1 MEQPFVP
8 YQRNVLGMVEET
20 FPRKEDILFTE
31 RIMAGPPDDDV
42 KELVSEKNVSEKG
55 VETKLEDIEEEMS
68 EIKEKIE
75 EEGLE
80 EEEKEVEED
89 ESEEEEE
96 EKDDEMIP
104 SKTSDDWAQ
113 RISNEQETKGKNSPT
128 V

>member
-31 RIMAGPPDDDV
+31 RITAGPPDDDV
-42 KELVSEKNVSEKG
+42 KELVSEKSVSEKG
-55 VETKLEDIEEEMS
+55 IETKLEDIEEEMS

-75 EEGLE
+75 EEGVEEE

-89 ESEEEEE
+89 EKEEEKD
-96 EKDDEMIP
+96 KDDEMIP
-104 SKTSDDWAQ
+104 SKTSDDWEF
-113 RISNEQETKGKNSPT
+113 RTKGTKEKNCPI